1 MDNISPRPL
10 IYSCS
15 GCSSAAQLA
24 NYIAVRMDREEV
36 AEMSCIVGL
45 GGDVKP
51 LLRTAQSGR
60 PIIMIDGCPLA
71 CGRHTL
77 KRHGLQPDLHWDLS
91 KMGVKKQMHVDFDPK
106 DAKRL
111 KQKLRQEI
119 RSPMF
124 ASPSPS

>member
-1 MDNISPRPL
+1 MDQTSPL

-24 NYIAVRMDREEV
+24 NHLAVRMDREEV

-51 LLRTAQSGR
+51 LVRTAKSHR
-60 PIIMIDGCPLA
+60 PIIMIDGCPLS

-77 KRHGLQPDLHWDLS
+77 ERHGLKPNLHWDLS
-91 KMGVKKQMHVDFDPK
+91 KMGVKKQKHVDFDPA
-106 DAKRL
+106 DAERL
-111 KQKLRQEI
+111 KAELRREI
-119 RSPMF
+119 RKTSE
-124 ASPSPS
+124 ASAL